1 MKAVGVSSFTIGRI
15 FLVQGLIIG
24 VIGTALGTTVGLLV
38 MHYRDAIAR
47 LLSRVM
53 GVEVFPA
60 ELYHLT
66 SIPALT
72 TAGDLMRIILMSL
85 GICVF
90 AALVPAIY
98 ASATTPAT
106 SLRSEN

>member
-1 MKAVGVSSFTIGRI
+1 M
-15 FLVQGLIIG
+15 QGLIIG
-24 VIGTALGTTVGLLV
+24 LIGTALGTTAGLLILY
-38 MHYRDAIAR
+38 YRDAIAR
-47 LLSRVM
+47 LLSRIM

-72 TAGDLMRIILMSL
+72 TGSDLVRIVMMSL
-85 GICVF
+85 CICVF
-90 AALVPAIY
+90 AALIPAIY